1 MSVKNLENL
10 TESPSNP
17 KTLITPTTLPSLIV
31 TNLIASSEQGPKDS
45 LSAKNSNS
53 APSASQSSTGV
64 KDLQDTSQNSD
75 SGKSSSCSPTLLDCS
90 FDSGIAGVL
99 LDNCDM
105 QLHKRIQ
112 QCQRILLAL
121 ERERDHFTTLRNR
134 LGKISE
140 RKKKK
145 TVEGPPEFICNVC
158 CAEVNPDDAK
168 TFVTCFICQK
178 YICRSLKCAD
188 WLSQT
193 AQWECELC
201 QTSKDSMAQTSSW
214 VAEQMSFNQQK
225 LVYPMRARSE
235 IYIPISECNDS
246 SIHFESVSQIGA
258 TSALIT
264 AEQKLKIREYVE
276 EIVARLLGGNL
287 DTISVNQLS
296 KSENYLP
303 ATKTN
308 GIHHHHSYTNG
319 SIVHQREE
327 GSTQP
332 VSRESTPGPDFTD
345 ISETRLRHMI
355 QKIITET
362 IDMPPLSKT
371 YAVSEIA
378 LDRPSKFAENGG
390 LANGHRHRIEHYFE
404 PTIYQDLL
412 ATAVLNKIADKQS
425 NNNRTIAE
433 SSPDLTRDRGD
444 SGDLDQN
451 YNIEN
456 QSVTSGSSL
465 EPRSDCSYTD
475 TEPNITTNEDK
486 SFDLLHAGR
495 ESVTSDYLAGHMVP
509 LPDLSKL
516 PGESEEDDYMSV
528 TSSAVGDSTWEN
540 NWLFKKKKPSPLGTG
555 SVSTSSIG
563 MLVPDPKEDVRA
575 QIGDKT
581 ADEISDLSELGSD
594 TDDSSMDIL
603 RTTVEPINDRLFNK
617 HLIGGQNSKMV
628 LDELIERSSMI
639 SNTLPLD
646 QEDVYAE
653 TRNIDVEA
661 AGQNEA
667 VNANV
672 SQQNNT
678 AITNNNNQE
687 DQKNLEAPCALK
699 GFRENNSNPLAD
711 LSNNNINHEQTDEF
725 KVQSTMEVNSNTTN
739 DVNGVEKDILLN
751 KGNRSNAISTNIITS
766 TNTSTTTNGLTTTNT
781 TLFNDK
787 INLSKN
793 SITESFS
800 NDSNTK
806 ISNSKHKQLTNGA
819 MDLHYATE
827 DSCQNVEYEFLMIN
841 PCQVDIVVEKDEKSD
856 EDDELASLPQLVPG
870 SIAEREYKKWYN
882 AVEMPNNPYAPEALK
897 RRISGSQ
904 ERFIDLPNISPSSEQ
919 CPLEMITKEKLENN
933 EVDKRESEY
942 RRYSRDYYINQGSK
956 SSQLSSPVRETHKD
970 VTEIEQKPEQAKVA
984 SESCQ
989 TEEPIVLNLYK
1000 AMPAQVVE
1008 DSTASSLDTISQQ
1021 SLQSGG
1027 ATTSDDSDTIK
1038 IYDFKKQETTII
1050 TRETN
1055 KVTNITEETEIVMAQ
1070 EETTATA
1077 RKERPLTLN
1086 VSHQA
1091 ESSVSQTVGTT
1102 PTRGSTPAAF
1112 KFLQPKRKL
1121 LDPSQVLSLEE
1132 GDEEQANGAS
1142 ADKPVIEKEVAHAL
1156 PSVKALAKAF
1166 LMTSTTVQQQQSA
1179 EKVWPRKTKIMP
1191 VTEKDNNSPV
1201 KYLENLN
1208 IDIDKSE
1215 EDMTITSDLSSLE
1228 TDPTSI
1234 LKTAEDTKEQNSPP
1248 PVNAPAPTSANTTT
1262 IATGNHNST
1271 ATTTTTPTVPKGVLK
1286 TNIAFFENL
1295 KNK

>member
-296 KSENYLP
+296 KSENYLLLFRKYHSRLSNILINLESALTFRAINKGDLP

-308 GIHHHHSYTNG
+308 GVHHHHSYTNG
-319 SIVHQREE
+319 SVVHQREE

-378 LDRPSKFAENGG
+378 LDRPSKFADNSG

-433 SSPDLTRDRGD
+433 SSPDLTRDTGD

-451 YNIEN
+451 FNIEN

-486 SFDLLHAGR
+486 SFDMLHAGR

-711 LSNNNINHEQTDEF
+711 LSNNNINHEQTDES

-766 TNTSTTTNGLTTTNT
+766 TNTSTTTNGLTTTT

-800 NDSNTK
+800 NDSNSK
-806 ISNSKHKQLTNGA
+806 ISNYKHKQLTNGA

-827 DSCQNVEYEFLMIN
+827 DSCQNVEYEFLLIN

-970 VTEIEQKPEQAKVA
+970 VTE
-984 SESCQ
+984 
-989 TEEPIVLNLYK
+989 
-1000 AMPAQVVE
+1000 
-1008 DSTASSLDTISQQ
+1008 
-1021 SLQSGG
+1021 
-1027 ATTSDDSDTIK
+1027 
-1038 IYDFKKQETTII
+1038 ETTII

-1055 KVTNITEETEIVMAQ
+1055 KVTNKTEETEIVMEQ

-1086 VSHQA
+1086 VSQQA

>member
-296 KSENYLP
+296 KSENYLLLFRKYHSRLSNILINLESALTFRAINKGDLP

-751 KGNRSNAISTNIITS
+751 KG
-766 TNTSTTTNGLTTTNT
+766 
-781 TLFNDK
+781 
-787 INLSKN
+787 
-793 SITESFS
+793 
-800 NDSNTK
+800 
-806 ISNSKHKQLTNGA
+806 
-819 MDLHYATE
+819 
-827 DSCQNVEYEFLMIN
+827 
-841 PCQVDIVVEKDEKSD
+841 
-856 EDDELASLPQLVPG
+856 

>member
-296 KSENYLP
+296 KSENYLLLFRKYHSRLSNILINLESALTFRAINKGDLP

-308 GIHHHHSYTNG
+308 GVHHHHSYTNG
-319 SIVHQREE
+319 SVVHQREE

-378 LDRPSKFAENGG
+378 LDRPSKFADNSG

-433 SSPDLTRDRGD
+433 SSPDLTRDTGD

-451 YNIEN
+451 FNIEN

-486 SFDLLHAGR
+486 SFDMLHAGR

-699 GFRENNSNPLAD
+699 GFRENNSNPLA
-711 LSNNNINHEQTDEF
+711 
-725 KVQSTMEVNSNTTN
+725 
-739 DVNGVEKDILLN
+739 
-751 KGNRSNAISTNIITS
+751 
-766 TNTSTTTNGLTTTNT
+766 
-781 TLFNDK
+781 
-787 INLSKN
+787 
-793 SITESFS
+793 
-800 NDSNTK
+800 
-806 ISNSKHKQLTNGA
+806 
-819 MDLHYATE
+819 
-827 DSCQNVEYEFLMIN
+827 
-841 PCQVDIVVEKDEKSD
+841 
-856 EDDELASLPQLVPG
+856 G

-1055 KVTNITEETEIVMAQ
+1055 KVTNKTEETEIVMEQ

-1086 VSHQA
+1086 VSQQA

>member
-296 KSENYLP
+296 KSENYLLLFRKYHSRLSNILINLESALTFRAINKGDLP

-308 GIHHHHSYTNG
+308 GVHHHHSYTNG
-319 SIVHQREE
+319 SVVHQREE

-378 LDRPSKFAENGG
+378 LDRPSKFADNSG

-433 SSPDLTRDRGD
+433 SSPDLTRDTGD

-451 YNIEN
+451 FNIEN

-486 SFDLLHAGR
+486 SFDMLHAGR

-711 LSNNNINHEQTDEF
+711 LSNNNINHEQTDES

-766 TNTSTTTNGLTTTNT
+766 TNTSTTTNGLTTTT

-800 NDSNTK
+800 NDSNSK
-806 ISNSKHKQLTNGA
+806 ISNYKHKQLTNGA

-827 DSCQNVEYEFLMIN
+827 DSCQNVEYEFLLIN

-970 VTEIEQKPEQAKVA
+970 VTE
-984 SESCQ
+984 
-989 TEEPIVLNLYK
+989 
-1000 AMPAQVVE
+1000 
-1008 DSTASSLDTISQQ
+1008 
-1021 SLQSGG
+1021 
-1027 ATTSDDSDTIK
+1027 
-1038 IYDFKKQETTII
+1038 KQETTII

-1055 KVTNITEETEIVMAQ
+1055 KVTNKTEETEIVMEQ

-1086 VSHQA
+1086 VSQQA